1 MITIFNRAKLISAF
15 SMEKEAK
22 IRAALT
28 EAGIPFQVKVQGG
41 ATQGAETGTFGVNM
55 NAMYEYIFY
64 VYKKDVSKA
73 DRALKEWG
81 N

>member
-1 MITIFNRAKLISAF
+1 MITIFNRARLISTF
-15 SMEKEAK
+15 SMEKQNQIK
-22 IRAALT
+22 TALT
-28 EAGIPFQVKVQGG
+28 EAGVPFQVKIQGG

-55 NAMYEYIFY
+55 NAMYEYIFF
-64 VYKKDVSKA
+64 VYKRDVGKA